1 MKAYQ
6 SREIVFRENF
16 QIEGWTLKVYTI
28 SVSGAFE
35 HDDFYAQFKQQ
46 LPSWLKQENSFN
58 AEHNH
63 LGFVILHEATEG
75 IFSLISWWVGG
86 NMINTHVFLTPH
98 GVPDQFTQISGD
110 GLFAC
115 VWEMEVINHERLS
128 WIKHVLKNDDTQA
141 YLEDVRNVR
150 I

>member
-1 MKAYQ
+1 MGAYR
-6 SREIVFRENF
+6 SREIVFRE
-16 QIEGWTLKVYTI
+16 QIQVDDWTLKVYTI

-35 HDDFYAQFKQQ
+35 HEDFYAQVKQLLPVWLQ
-46 LPSWLKQENSFN
+46 LKNSFN
-58 AEHNH
+58 AQHDH

-75 IFSLISWWVGG
+75 IFSLVNWWIGG

-98 GVPDQFTQISGD
+98 GTPDQFTQISGD

-115 VWEMEVINHERLS
+115 VWEMEVLNHERLA
-128 WIKHVLKNDDTQA
+128 WITHVLKNNDTQA
-141 YLEDVRNVR
+141 YLEDVTYAR